1 VGQKSAYS
9 HKDINQAWWRQQR

>member
-9 HKDINQAWWRQQR
+9 HKDINLAWWRQQR